1 MYLDRLEFKKDP
13 LPRWFRGDLRC
24 RVIGAFLLI
33 AISVTLSNCWILGAL
48 VVVLIASLI
57 KSIRI
62 VLPRLVPVNVFTLM
76 LWVSLPLGARF
87 GSLTVSE
94 ALMFS
99 LRINAAALL
108 YMLFIIPIGISGLGN
123 ALSKL
128 SVPKKLVSLLM
139 LTHRYIF
146 VMFERVSVS
155 ALSLRLRQPAS
166 LPVMAQWRSYGALF
180 ATALLSAEFRSQKV
194 WIAMRSRGFDGIFP
208 VTRTFCWKLRD
219 TCTLAAFIA
228 CALLLLL
235 ADRNVNTWIF

>member
-13 LPRWFRGDLRC
+13 LPRCFRADLRC
-24 RVIGAFLLI
+24 RVIGAFILI
-33 AISVTLSNCWILGAL
+33 AVSVTISDCYVLAAL
-48 VVVLIASLI
+48 VAVLIALLI

-62 VLPRLVPVNVFTLM
+62 VLLRLLPVNVFTLM
-76 LWVSLPLGARF
+76 LWISLPLGARF
-87 GSLTVSE
+87 GSLTFAD
-94 ALMFS
+94 ALRYT

-108 YMLFIIPIGISGLGN
+108 YMLFIIPVGISGLGN

-128 SVPKKLVSLLM
+128 AVPQKLVSLLI

-155 ALSLRLRQPAS
+155 ALSLRLRQPAA

-194 WIAMRSRGFDGIFP
+194 WIAMQSRGFDGFFP
-208 VTRTFCWKLRD
+208 VTKTFRWKLRD
-219 TCTLAAFIA
+219 TFTLAAFIA

-235 ADRNVNTWIF
+235 VDRKINTWIF